1 MDTVVC
7 MAAATGTGTAPTAWA
22 TAWGVADGVC
32 FCKMNLI
39 VLEAVP

>member
-1 MDTVVC
+1 MGTVVC
-7 MAAATGTGTAPTAWA
+7 MAATDTGTAPTAWGA
-22 TAWGVADGVC
+22 ADGVC

>member
-1 MDTVVC
+1 MGTVVC
-7 MAAATGTGTAPTAWA
+7 MAAMGTGTAPTAWGA
-22 TAWGVADGVC
+22 AAGVC

>member
-1 MDTVVC
+1 MGTVVC
-7 MAAATGTGTAPTAWA
+7 MAAMGTGTTP
-22 TAWGVADGVC
+22 TAWGVAAGVC